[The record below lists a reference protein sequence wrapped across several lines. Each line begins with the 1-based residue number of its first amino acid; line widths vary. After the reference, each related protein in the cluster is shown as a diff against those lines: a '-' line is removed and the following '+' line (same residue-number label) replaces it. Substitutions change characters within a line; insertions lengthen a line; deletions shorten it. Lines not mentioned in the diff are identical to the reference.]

1 MSNLT
6 IDWAKAMETVDSD
19 IDFLNEVIGD
29 LLNEAQTSQEEI
41 EAGIAKPDYSAVSKA
56 AHRVKGSASYLCCEN
71 LRQVSLSLQDLGTA
85 AHASPSPSTVN
96 EIKSLFEKYKDCVVE
111 LRKEVEYHQK
121 K

>member
-1 MSNLT
+1 MT

-29 LLNEAQTSQEEI
+29 LLNEAQTSQEEM
-41 EAGIAKPDYSAVSKA
+41 EAGIAKSDYSAVSKA

-71 LRQVSLSLQDLGTA
+71 LRKISLALQDLGSA
-85 AHASPSPSTVN
+85 AHATTPSAGMID
-96 EIKSLFEKYKDCVVE
+96 EIKSKFETYKECVVE
-111 LRKEVEYHQK
+111 LRREVAHHQK